1 MDFSFSWRI
10 QWAVWVLVKYNVWKV
25 ENQSKS
31 KMLLMKVKRR
41 HFESNGKPTEKYRN
55 THTDQKVGWNAI
67 KQEKPQ
73 RKYTITKAKKERKK
87 KTATKKKHY

>member
-1 MDFSFSWRI
+1 
-10 QWAVWVLVKYNVWKV
+10 
-25 ENQSKS
+25 
-31 KMLLMKVKRR
+31 MLLMKVKRR

-55 THTDQKVGWNAI
+55 THTDQKVENMAKKVGWNAI